1 MNIKKHDLLLVDFPF
16 SNLKD
21 KKIRPALVLKVLE
34 GRNIIL
40 CQITTKKQM
49 IEDYIVSLPMTSCS
63 GDIRYDSHIN
73 IEMIFTLDESLIHGK
88 LGFVKDSSV
97 TNQVNSKLKSL
108 FFD

>member
-1 MNIKKHDLLLVDFPF
+1 MNVKKHDLLLVDFPF

-49 IEDYIVSLPMTSCS
+49 LENYTVPLSRISCS
-63 GDIRYDSHIN
+63 GDIRFDSYIN
-73 IEMIFTLDESLIHGK
+73 IDMIFTLDESLVHGK
-88 LGFVKDSSV
+88 VGFIKDSSV
-97 TNQVNSKLKSL
+97 INQVNSKLKSL